1 MDHKEI
7 TDQKRLQEI
16 ESLWS
21 EWVDY
26 EKCAINATHSL
37 ISYGKSPIQ
46 NPCSHSRED
55 IINFIKGAQTHKN
68 QVFEENQKKFKELME
83 RTVNILKKDMLS

>member
-1 MDHKEI
+1 MTKEI

-21 EWVDY
+21 EWVNY
-26 EKCAINATHSL
+26 EKHAINSTHAL

-46 NPCSHSRED
+46 NPCTHSKED
-55 IINFIKGAQTHKN
+55 IVNFIKGAQVYKN
-68 QVFEENQKKFKELME
+68 QVFEENNKKFKELME
-83 RTVNILKKDMLS
+83 RTVNILKKDMSS